1 MGRELGVTVGESWE
15 GLREGQKGGCKEP
28 VVRKEGVRGGDR
40 RGVGG
45 EWRGVGGGGGE

>member
-28 VVRKEGVRGGDR
+28 VVRGGDR

-45 EWRGVGGGGGE
+45 E